1 MNFWKT
7 SKGVEA
13 VSDLENYA
21 ADFCGNFEGKKTID
35 SRGKGG
41 GHSNPKS
48 FVAKAQHSFPKRGRG
63 LQRPFGVFPKIHPFW
78 GTEKFNYIAEIQI
91 S

>member
-1 MNFWKT
+1 M
-7 SKGVEA
+7 EA
-13 VSDLENYA
+13 VSDLESYA
-21 ADFCGNFEGKKTID
+21 ADFCGNFEGKTINF
-35 SRGKGG
+35 RGKGW
-41 GHSNPKS
+41 GHSNSKS